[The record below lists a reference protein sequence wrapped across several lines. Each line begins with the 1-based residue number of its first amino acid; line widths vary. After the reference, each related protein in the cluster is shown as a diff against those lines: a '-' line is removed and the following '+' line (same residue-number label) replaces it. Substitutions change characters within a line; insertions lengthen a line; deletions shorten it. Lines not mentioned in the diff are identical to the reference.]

1 METSTEHH
9 NPSTTARKVVAILL
23 SCTLALGSLSL
34 AACGGNKQEQD
45 NCYGEDMPVV
55 NE

>member
-1 METSTEHH
+1 MNVSTDQNEI
-9 NPSTTARKVVAILL
+9 SVSARKVVAALL

-34 AACGGNKQEQD
+34 VACGGSSQEQD

>member
-1 METSTEHH
+1 MNSSTDQ
-9 NPSTTARKVVAILL
+9 NKISDSARKVVAAIL
-23 SCTLALGSLSL
+23 SCSLALGSLSL
-34 AACGGNKQEQD
+34 AACGGNSQEQD